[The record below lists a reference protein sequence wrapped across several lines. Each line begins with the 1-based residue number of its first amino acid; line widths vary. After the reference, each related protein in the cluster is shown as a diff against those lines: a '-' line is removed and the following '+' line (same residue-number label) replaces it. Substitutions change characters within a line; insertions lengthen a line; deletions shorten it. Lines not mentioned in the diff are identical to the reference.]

1 MRVLCSLIFV
11 LLCVRERIYCC
22 HLICCGAIADSVP
35 GSKVPTITPVAAIIS
50 LQLPSL
56 DFTFSSLTVHH
67 ATLPDI
73 TLPVII
79 SNHIPHHTALKVL
92 GTDDLFEYLDKYDLE
107 LDPHFDGILGRHS
120 KKPFTRFTTPDNQ
133 HLVSEEAIDLLGKL
147 LR

>member
-1 MRVLCSLIFV
+1 MRPLIPSLSP
-11 LLCVRERIYCC
+11 RSPPS
-22 HLICCGAIADSVP
+22 HLSQP
-35 GSKVPTITPVAAIIS
+35 LSRSLNSYTIS

-56 DFTFSSLTVHH
+56 D
-67 ATLPDI
+67 LPSPYLL
-73 TLPVII
+73 LP
-79 SNHIPHHTALKVL
+79 NPTPLKVL

>member
-1 MRVLCSLIFV
+1 MHHV
-11 LLCVRERIYCC
+11 
-22 HLICCGAIADSVP
+22 
-35 GSKVPTITPVAAIIS
+35 T
-50 LQLPSL
+50 LPYI
-56 DFTFSSLTVHH
+56 
-67 ATLPDI
+67 TLPDI
-73 TLPVII
+73 TSTLI
-79 SNHIPHHTALKVL
+79 HTTPHRNTLKVL